1 MVLDVMIAGVK
12 TEKAADF
19 MESALTA
26 DGSAALTTLGHDHA
40 LCNVSAVAGVGPP
53 THGTLEQVRA
63 LLVFTSSWWCVV
75 WFVCSRPPLISSISV
90 NNSAAPHRGATEET
104 T

>member
-1 MVLDVMIAGVK
+1 MVVLDVMIAGVK

-75 WFVCSRPPLISSISV
+75 WFVCSRL
-90 NNSAAPHRGATEET
+90 
-104 T
+104 